1 MKQYSGKT
9 IDDVLNNIAVENKCK
24 LEDIVYNV
32 VEEKKGILGLG
43 STVVVEAYTPQD
55 IKDFIFDY
63 LGQYFTELNQG
74 VAIEIIVEKQKDD
87 NTNLYKVVLD
97 AENNAIIIGKNGQ
110 TLRAISTVLKA
121 AVNATFKKRINVIID
136 VNHYKEDRYKKV
148 KGIAHRVAREVLK
161 SHIDA
166 ELDPMPND
174 ERKVIHQYL
183 QDMKGV
189 TTTSIGEGAGRHL
202 VIKYVGKDSEIKDE
216 QTEAAVDDAADLD
229 VKPVESKE
237 DTTADNN

>member
-1 MKQYSGKT
+1 MKQYTGKT
-9 IDDVLNNIAVENKCK
+9 VDEVLNNIALENKCQIA
-24 LEDIVYNV
+24 DITYNV
-32 VEEKKGILGLG
+32 IEEKKGLLGIG
-43 STVVVEAYTPQD
+43 STVVVEASTPQD

-63 LGQYFTELNQG
+63 LGEYFTELNQG
-74 VAIEIIVEKQKDD
+74 VAIEIIVEKQKED
-87 NTNLYKVVLD
+87 NSNLFKVILD

-121 AVNATFKKRINVIID
+121 AVNSTFKKRVNIIID

-148 KGIAHRVAREVLK
+148 KAIAHRVAREVLK

-189 TTTSIGEGAGRHL
+189 TTTSIGEGPKRHL
-202 VIKYVGKDSEIKDE
+202 VIKYVASEEEKE
-216 QTEAAVDDAADLD
+216 ETKEA
-229 VKPVESKE
+229 
-237 DTTADNN
+237 

>member
-1 MKQYSGKT
+1 MKTYTGKT
-9 IDDVLNNIAVENKCK
+9 LDEVLTSIASEKNCKVEDVT
-24 LEDIVYNV
+24 YNV

-43 STVVVEAYTPQD
+43 STVTVEAYTPQD

-63 LGQYFTELNQG
+63 LGAYFTELNQG
-74 VAIEIIVEKQKDD
+74 VAIEIIVERQKDD
-87 NTNLYKVVLD
+87 NSNLYRVVLD

-110 TLRAISTVLKA
+110 TLRAISTVLKS

-148 KGIAHRVAREVLK
+148 KGIAHRVAREVIK

-183 QDMKGV
+183 QDMKGI
-189 TTTSIGEGAGRHL
+189 TTISIGEGPKRHL
-202 VIKYVGKDSEIKDE
+202 VIKYVANESEENK
-216 QTEAAVDDAADLD
+216 EA
-229 VKPVESKE
+229 E
-237 DTTADNN
+237 